1 MKVRKSLFA
10 VCMVSLLFGGSCIA
24 ERASQKAVPAPQLV
38 ADGSDPMPFP
48 KPTRG
53 TAVVADE
60 GAPSVLAADGS
71 DPMPVPRPPRKL
83 A

>member
-10 VCMVSLLFGGSCIA
+10 VWAVSLLFGGFCIA
-24 ERASQKAVPAPQLV
+24 ERASQKAVPPPRLV

-48 KPTRG
+48 KPTRA
-53 TAVVADE
+53 TAVVADSA
-60 GAPSVLAADGS
+60 APDVLVADGS
-71 DPMPVPRPPRKL
+71 DPMPVPRPPRRL

>member
-1 MKVRKSLFA
+1 
-10 VCMVSLLFGGSCIA
+10 MVSLLFGGSCIA

-53 TAVVADE
+53 TKIAADAA
-60 GAPSVLAADGS
+60 APAVLAADGT
-71 DPMPVPRPPRKL
+71 DPMTRPPRRL

>member
-10 VCMVSLLFGGSCIA
+10 VCLVSLLFSGPSIA
-24 ERASQKAVPAPQLV
+24 ERAGQRAVPAPPSV

-53 TAVVADE
+53 TKIAADAA
-60 GAPSVLAADGS
+60 APAVLAADGT
-71 DPMPVPRPPRKL
+71 DPMPMPRPPRRL

>member
-10 VCMVSLLFGGSCIA
+10 VWTVSLLFGGFYIA
-24 ERASQKAVPAPQLV
+24 QRASQKAVPVPRLV

-53 TAVVADE
+53 TAVVAD
-60 GAPSVLAADGS
+60 GAAPAVLVADGS
-71 DPMPVPRPPRKL
+71 DPMPMPRPPRRL